1 MSAGSASFVAFITEQ
16 LTGIDQLQSKR
27 FFGGIGLVSGDTQ
40 FAMLMGNTLYFAVN
54 DATRPQYEQMGSQC
68 FAYDTKA
75 RRVQVK
81 KYFEV
86 PADYLEDPTALLAVA
101 QQALEVARQ
110 AKTKRPKARA

>member
-1 MSAGSASFVAFITEQ
+1 VSAGSASFVEFIVEQ
-16 LTGIDQLQSKR
+16 LAGMEQLQSKR

-54 DATRPQYEQMGSQC
+54 DSTRPQYEHMGSQC

-86 PADYLEDPTALLAVA
+86 PAETLEDPTALLALA
-101 QQALEVARQ
+101 QQALETARQ
-110 AKTKRPKARA
+110 AKTKRPKAHA